1 MQEEEEEEELVN
13 LGGVGGGVEE
23 VEKKTEI
30 PSFGHPAAYKYIKDV
45 THILFK
51 KKKPKTSVVMYVGR
65 SERLSMTCQQYQ
77 FVPGTNM
84 PRSLTPLCH
93 SRRKTRE
100 VKKNIYLIC

>member
-51 KKKPKTSVVMYVGR
+51 K
-65 SERLSMTCQQYQ
+65 QA
-77 FVPGTNM
+77 F
-84 PRSLTPLCH
+84 
-93 SRRKTRE
+93 
-100 VKKNIYLIC
+100 